1 MKIENMGLL
10 IYLLTVLLIG
20 AVSQPVAFTTGL
32 SLQLDPFVTAIIATI
47 GAILG
52 VMVILSFSER
62 IRKWKWLAKKHYCD
76 KGKESSLI
84 CSPWHR
90 YGTAGLGLLAPV
102 LIGAS
107 FGTVIGIVLGAP
119 KRILLFWMIIGI
131 VIWCLISAFGIDMG
145 IADIRRLQIKL

>member
-1 MKIENMGLL
+1 MGLL
-10 IYLLTVLLIG
+10 TNLLTVLLIG
-20 AVSQPVAFTTGL
+20 MVSQPVAFTTGR
-32 SLQLDPFVTAIIATI
+32 SLQLDPFLTAIMATV

-62 IRKWKWLAKKHYCD
+62 IRQWKWLAKKHYCD
-76 KGKESSLI
+76 KESSNLI

-119 KRILLFWMIIGI
+119 KRTLLFWMIIGI

-145 IADIRRLQIKL
+145 IAGIRRLQ